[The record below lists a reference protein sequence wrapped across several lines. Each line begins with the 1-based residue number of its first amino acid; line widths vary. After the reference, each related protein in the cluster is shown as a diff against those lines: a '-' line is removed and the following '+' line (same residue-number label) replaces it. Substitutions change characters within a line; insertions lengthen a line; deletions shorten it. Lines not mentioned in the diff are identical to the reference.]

1 MPLTPKLRNALRD
14 AKPLPRYMPGKDKS
28 ISRADI
34 QAGKQLPRRFGP
46 PRPRP
51 GRPPDSIAKVLGAR
65 KPPRMGAPR
74 TNPITPPGGWQE
86 RYPAPTRG
94 SLSDPITDTLSGQ
107 PAPAQTPQLLTPPAA
122 PASPSGPQLA
132 RPVSNAGTNGSNA
145 RYFVG
150 PGSGLRWSD
159 ERGAWTDGVY
169 FYDMNGLSL
178 DRPDAYVAGLGPANE
193 SERYDPWSGRSP
205 SIGGPAPA
213 PSQSP
218 LAALLGTQRA
228 QPSAGADTL
237 AGLLGGGETTPAFDG
252 MGDLPPGYEQLPDE
266 LLALIRSLIGQ
277 RTRQAPPVGSVL

>member
-1 MPLTPKLRNALRD
+1 MPLTPRSRKPGQLASAL
-14 AKPLPRYMPGKDKS
+14 G
-28 ISRADI
+28 
-34 QAGKQLPRRFGP
+34 GRRIGP

-65 KPPRMGAPR
+65 KPPRMGAPPTNPLR
-74 TNPITPPGGWQE
+74 PPAARPRSNPITPPGGWQE

-94 SLSDPITDTLSGQ
+94 SLADPITDTLSGQ
-107 PAPAQTPQLLTPPAA
+107 PAPAQTPQLLTPPAV
-122 PASPSGPQLA
+122 PASPPGPQLA

-169 FYDMNGLSL
+169 FYDVNGLSL

-193 SERYDPWSGRSP
+193 SERYDPFTGRSP
-205 SIGGPAPA
+205 AVGDPAPA
-213 PSQSP
+213 PSRTP

-228 QPSAGADTL
+228 QPSAGRDTL
-237 AGLLGGGETTPAFDG
+237 AGLLGGGEMTPALDG

-277 RTRQAPPVGSVL
+277 RTRQAPPAGSVL